1 MLTERRFRC
10 PYCNERISCLLDAS
24 AFAQDYV
31 EDCEVCC
38 RPIEITCDFD
48 HDGKLTAFAARRQDG

>member
-10 PYCNERISCLLDAS
+10 PYCNERISCLLDGS
-24 AFAQDYV
+24 TSSQSYV

-38 RPIEITCDFD
+38 NPIEIACEFD
-48 HDGKLTAFAARRQDG
+48 EHGKPIGFSAARQDG